1 MSALS
6 PAARGVPP
14 VVSTPARLYELTRLL
29 LAKELEELDAAAR
42 RKLPEFEPIATVLY
56 KLNRCVFSD
65 VNTLSAY
72 TGTIFSHIAS
82 LVAPRMPVAIAI
94 CVFEH
99 ESKSVPASTVDI
111 VEPDQLQILL
121 SVELPAAR
129 RISIFLRRID
139 IFDRLSPTALR

>member
-82 LVAPRMPVAIAI
+82 LGKNSHVIRAIGHANDHLCYI
-94 CVFEH
+94 R
-99 ESKSVPASTVDI
+99 TVECRHLGN
-111 VEPDQLQILL
+111 VQG
-121 SVELPAAR
+121 EL
-129 RISIFLRRID
+129 I
-139 IFDRLSPTALR
+139 